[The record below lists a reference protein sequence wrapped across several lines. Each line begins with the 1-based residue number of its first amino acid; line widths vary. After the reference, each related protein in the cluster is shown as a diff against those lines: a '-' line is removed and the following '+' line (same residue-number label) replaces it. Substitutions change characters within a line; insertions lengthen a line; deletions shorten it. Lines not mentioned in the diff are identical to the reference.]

1 MLFWDDLKVGET
13 CDLGTAQVTR
23 EEVIAFAERYDP
35 QPFHLDDNAAA
46 MTHFGKISASGWH
59 TCAMVMRVIVDSFT
73 ERQLVSVGS
82 PGVDNLRWLKPVFPG
97 DTLAVTSET
106 LELTPSRSKPGLG
119 SARSRIEAVN
129 QDGVKVLS
137 METILLVLKRTSAD

>member
-1 MLFWDDLKVGET
+1 MLFWEDLGVGERY
-13 CDLGTAQVTR
+13 DLGTAEVTR
-23 EEVIAFAERYDP
+23 EEVISFAERYDP
-35 QPFHLDDNAAA
+35 QPFHLSDEAAA
-46 MTHFGKISASGWH
+46 MTHFGRISASGWH

-73 ERQLVSVGS
+73 TRQLASVGS

-97 DTLAVTSET
+97 DTLSVTSET
-106 LELTPSRSKPGLG
+106 LETTPSRSKPGLG

-137 METILLVLKRTSAD
+137 MDTILLVLRRPSAD